1 MVAPLRR
8 GAGATVG
15 RRLQGRPEVAGQGAV
30 SAGDASGQ
38 PRGTAHADDCV
49 GELADV
55 RREQQA
61 AASAAARAV
70 AVSSSSSSNSEAI
83 FATDPFVDFREDPE
97 GDNCRASRNW
107 AQHQVVQIV
116 ECAGQFKFAEH
127 TPEPAD
133 AFPAATWSSFTV
145 VELDVADCT
154 TELAGGTLASAGSA
168 P

>member
-1 MVAPLRR
+1 M
-8 GAGATVG
+8 
-15 RRLQGRPEVAGQGAV
+15 
-30 SAGDASGQ
+30 
-38 PRGTAHADDCV
+38 
-49 GELADV
+49 
-55 RREQQA
+55 
-61 AASAAARAV
+61 
-70 AVSSSSSSNSEAI
+70 SSSSSSSSEAI

-107 AQHQVVQIV
+107 AQHQIVQVV

-154 TELAGGTLASAGSA
+154 IELAGGTLASAGSA
-168 P
+168 STNVITSTPALRSWVLSQSVSFGADT

>member
-1 MVAPLRR
+1 M
-8 GAGATVG
+8 
-15 RRLQGRPEVAGQGAV
+15 
-30 SAGDASGQ
+30 
-38 PRGTAHADDCV
+38 
-49 GELADV
+49 
-55 RREQQA
+55 
-61 AASAAARAV
+61 
-70 AVSSSSSSNSEAI
+70 SSSSSSSSEAI

-107 AQHQVVQIV
+107 AQHQIVQVV

-154 TELAGGTLASAGSA
+154 IELAGGTLASAGSA
-168 P
+168 PTNVITSTPALRSWVLSQSVSFGADTGG